1 MIDRVKG
8 LSLIKS
14 TEFGLYCEL
23 GQFYIDPQRPVRKA
37 LITHG
42 HSDHAR
48 PYMGSYLT
56 SNAGK
61 KIIQERVGKKSK
73 VQGLLYGKKIKI
85 NDVIVSFHPAGHIL
99 GSSQI
104 RIEHKGYVCVVT
116 GDYKTLSDNSCE
128 KFELIKCNE
137 ILSEATFASPFYRW
151 PDPKKVF
158 SEINKWWHNNTIKGI
173 TSIIFSYALGKSQRV
188 LCGLDP
194 LIGPIGVHSTVDKFN
209 VYYRSEGIHL
219 PKTIKADRNTKS
231 VFTGNGI
238 IIAPPS
244 TRNSNWIKQFKK
256 LSLSFASGWMFS
268 DNARK
273 RKGLDAGFALSDH
286 ADWNEIINVIR
297 SSGAT
302 KVGLHHGR
310 TKILSDWIVR
320 NLQLEV
326 VELKSNFFYR
336 KNIDRKQMSF
346 IDKLI

>member
-1 MIDRVKG
+1 M
-8 LSLIKS
+8 
-14 TEFGLYCEL
+14 
-23 GQFYIDPQRPVRKA
+23 
-37 LITHG
+37 
-42 HSDHAR
+42 
-48 PYMGSYLT
+48 
-56 SNAGK
+56 
-61 KIIQERVGKKSK
+61 
-73 VQGLLYGKKIKI
+73 
-85 NDVIVSFHPAGHIL
+85 
-99 GSSQI
+99 
-104 RIEHKGYVCVVT
+104 
-116 GDYKTLSDNSCE
+116 
-128 KFELIKCNE
+128 
-137 ILSEATFASPFYRW
+137 
-151 PDPKKVF
+151 
-158 SEINKWWHNNTIKGI
+158 
-173 TSIIFSYALGKSQRV
+173 
-188 LCGLDP
+188 CGLDP